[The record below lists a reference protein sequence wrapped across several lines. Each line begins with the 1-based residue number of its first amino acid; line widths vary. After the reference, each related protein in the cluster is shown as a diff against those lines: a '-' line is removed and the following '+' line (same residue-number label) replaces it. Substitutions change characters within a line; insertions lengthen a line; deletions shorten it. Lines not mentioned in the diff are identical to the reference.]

1 MARLINAP
9 LRQSMTAT
17 TEPVDSDMTSPETTS
32 TAVPQSFAQQDAGFT
47 TATTLPPSKVFTISP
62 ATDHPVQRIEDLP
75 VTRVQGTIK
84 LKRASQAR
92 YP

>member
-1 MARLINAP
+1 
-9 LRQSMTAT
+9 MTT
-17 TEPVDSDMTSPETTS
+17 PETTS
-32 TAVPQSFAQQDAGFT
+32 AAVSQSLAQQDADFT
-47 TATTLPPSKVFTISP
+47 TAPAPSPGEVFTTSP
-62 ATDHPVQRIEDLP
+62 APDHPVQRIENHP